1 MSRWQASLLLLI
13 APVAARAEEARLP
26 TTEAMVAG
34 AEACA
39 TKSLSDAKMAVRL
52 AGLGWEAGDKVE
64 PAKGMRL
71 STYARDD
78 VDLTYFT
85 SPEMKQ
91 CIARAATPSDF
102 DPQPLLAV
110 LSAKLGKTP
119 KTDEPGKRYLYFLPR
134 LDILTV
140 QIKSDAQGPHVE
152 MSVVQ

>member
-1 MSRWQASLLLLI
+1 MSRWQALLLLSI
-13 APVAARAEEARLP
+13 APMAARAEEARLP

-39 TKSLSDAKMAVRL
+39 TKSLSDTKMAERL
-52 AGLGWEAGDKVE
+52 AGLGWAAKDKAE

-71 STYARDD
+71 STYAKGD
-78 VDLTYFT
+78 VELVYFT

-91 CIARAATPSDF
+91 CIARAATPPDF
-102 DPQPLLAV
+102 EPRPLLAA
-110 LSAKLGKTP
+110 LSAKLGKEP
-119 KTDEPGKRYLYFLPR
+119 KAEEPGRYLYFLPR

-140 QIKSDAQGPHVE
+140 LIKSDAQGPHVE